1 MAAVEAASYP
11 RSANRAFAA
20 SLMRSRLG
28 VISPVL
34 WSRICARR
42 TSPTTA
48 PADSSLLN
56 TAVILRLRS
65 RGNADNVR
73 RGRGTSET
81 VYMQCLIQLDAPG
94 TAPTNI
100 GIFLQA

>member
-48 PADSSLLN
+48 PA
-56 TAVILRLRS
+56 VILRLRS
-65 RGNADNVR
+65 GGNADNVR

-81 VYMQCLIQLDAPG
+81 VYMQCLIRLDAPG

-100 GIFLQA
+100 GIFLQGYR